1 VSYAKVVQSPP
12 TNLGTP
18 TSIEADV
25 PPQPTLEA
33 DLYPL
38 FSSLI
43 EQSLDDLFVMI
54 RQQRQA
60 LFASPPI
67 TLYFQGVVIAD
78 VHKRVAMAVSRI
90 VNQHFTV
97 NPDPTE
103 YHFQTDVLDPDAVRY
118 LLITWVREISEE
130 FQVHA
135 VPMQDIFVNNV
146 ALLRAARL
154 LGM

>member
-1 VSYAKVVQSPP
+1 M
-12 TNLGTP
+12 
-18 TSIEADV
+18 I
-25 PPQPTLEA
+25 
-33 DLYPL
+33 
-38 FSSLI
+38 
-43 EQSLDDLFVMI
+43 LFVMI

-90 VNQHFTV
+90 VNQHFTA